1 VADNLQAKERR
12 VMLRFVTEGGI
23 IGYRVLRLQCLTG
36 CGVKQARDAAT
47 AGSDSPAREIDVSP
61 FDLGSGEAAALC
73 LHGLT
78 GTPYEIRPVGEAIA
92 RHGMRAV
99 GPTLPGHNATPE
111 ALAGVT
117 HGEWLESVRAELHA
131 LRAEH
136 ERVFVAGLSLGGL
149 LTLALA
155 QDEEIDA
162 IAVIGT
168 PLRLRF
174 LVERIVP
181 LLKGVFPFARKAS
194 GSDIRDEPARQRHPS
209 YDVMPLAAVH
219 ELLRLQRRVRA
230 GLSRVTAPILVAHGA
245 HDTTAQPGDARVIL
259 DEVASGVREFVMLES
274 SAHVVPV
281 DRDGPRLALSV
292 AEFFARRT

>member
-1 VADNLQAKERR
+1 
-12 VMLRFVTEGGI
+12 VTS
-23 IGYRVLRLQCLTG
+23 R
-36 CGVKQARDAAT
+36 RDAAT
-47 AGSDSPAREIDVSP
+47 VGSDASAGEIDVSP

-78 GTPYEIRPVGEAIA
+78 GTPYEIRPVAEAIA
-92 RHGMRAV
+92 DRGIRAV
-99 GPTLPGHNATPE
+99 GPALPGHNATPE
-111 ALAGVT
+111 ALARVT
-117 HGEWLESVRAELHA
+117 HDEWLESVRAELHV

-136 ERVFVAGLSLGGL
+136 STVFVAGLSLGGL

-168 PLRLRF
+168 PLRMSF

-181 LLKGVFPFARKAS
+181 LLKRIVPFARKAS
-194 GSDIRDEPARQRHPS
+194 GSDIRDEPARRRHPS

-219 ELLRLQRRVRA
+219 ELLRLQHRVRS

-245 HDTTAQPGDARVIL
+245 HDTTAHPRDARVIF
-259 DEVASGVREFVMLES
+259 EQVASGVRELLMLES

-281 DRDGPRLALSV
+281 DQDGPRLALSV
-292 AEFFARRT
+292 AEFFSQRT

>member
-1 VADNLQAKERR
+1 VDSR
-12 VMLRFVTEGGI
+12 
-23 IGYRVLRLQCLTG
+23 
-36 CGVKQARDAAT
+36 
-47 AGSDSPAREIDVSP
+47 AGQGEIDVSP
-61 FDLGSGEAAALC
+61 FDLGSGAAAALC

-92 RHGMRAV
+92 SRGMRAV
-99 GPTLPGHNATPE
+99 GPALPGHNATPE
-111 ALAGVT
+111 ALARVT
-117 HGEWLESVRAELHA
+117 HGEWLDSVRAELHA

-162 IAVIGT
+162 LAVIGT

-174 LVERIVP
+174 LVERLVP
-181 LLKGVFPFARKAS
+181 LLKRFVPFAPKTS
-194 GSDIRDEPARQRHPS
+194 GSDIRDEPARRRHPS

-245 HDTTAQPGDARVIL
+245 HDATARPGDAHVIL
-259 DEVASGVREFVMLES
+259 EGVASGVRELVLLES

-281 DRDGPRLALSV
+281 DRDGPQLALSV